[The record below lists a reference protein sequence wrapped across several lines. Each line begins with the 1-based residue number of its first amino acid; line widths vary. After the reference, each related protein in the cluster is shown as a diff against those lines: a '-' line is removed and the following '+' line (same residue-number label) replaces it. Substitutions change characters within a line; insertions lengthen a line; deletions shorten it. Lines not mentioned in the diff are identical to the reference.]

1 MLSQIADLRRESAV
15 RTLEF
20 ERNCD
25 SLNGLRRFGW
35 PVALTRDGSTICAA
49 IYDRSV
55 KVDKIFLVELE
66 VSNICAALGALTV
79 ASTVSDKNT
88 EPSSRRSRIA
98 EIDIH
103 FIGSRSRI
111 TDVRLFLGDT
121 VFPLPCTPSI
131 EFLLSKFQSLVMVDR
146 CRFFPVSVLPVIAI
160 ESIGKTRADELGKYW
175 ADKRLMEGLEIERTT
190 GDFPQAIAYYDAALG
205 LVPDHVDALVARG
218 VALMEMEK
226 VDSAIESLEK
236 ALEIAPTNRNAIKY
250 IQLARDML

>member
-1 MLSQIADLRRESAV
+1 MLSQIADLRRENAL
-15 RTLEF
+15 RKLEF

-25 SLNGLRRFGW
+25 SFNGLRRFAW
-35 PVALTRDGSTICAA
+35 PVAQTRDGSSICAA

-55 KVDKIFLVELE
+55 EVDRIFLVELE
-66 VSNICAALGALTV
+66 VSEICAAFGALKV
-79 ASTVSDKNT
+79 ASTGFDEELEV
-88 EPSSRRSRIA
+88 SSRISRIA

-103 FIGSRSRI
+103 FIGSSTRI
-111 TDVRLFLGDT
+111 TDVRLFPGDT
-121 VFPLPCTPSI
+121 VFPVPSTPSI
-131 EFLLSKFQSLVMVDR
+131 EFLLYKFRSLVMVDR
-146 CRFFPVSVLPVIAI
+146 CRFSPGSALPVISS

-175 ADKRLMEGLEIERTT
+175 ADKRLLEGFEIQRET

-218 VALMEMEK
+218 VALMEIEK
-226 VDSAIESLEK
+226 IDLAIESLET